1 MNSLMHFLC
10 QNAKNEMDLMFFFVV
25 VIFSV
30 SHLLLKFY
38 FTLIHFINIC
48 ISLISIDSLMLD
60 CCIVLVYLMDFV
72 LVVTLYLWN
81 ENKYTSTDQVLS
93 IFDPFMLE
101 LMKKWNEIWPLLYW
115 MRYAS
120 NYIYFSF
127 SILIHISHRAGNR
140 SVCIQYRHRYRCT
153 VSLIALFGI

>member
-93 IFDPFMLE
+93 IFDPFMLLWNWIDE
-101 LMKKWNEIWPLLYW
+101 KMKRNMTTFVLNAIRFKLHLFQLF
-115 MRYAS
+115 
-120 NYIYFSF
+120 YFDP
-127 SILIHISHRAGNR
+127 H
-140 SVCIQYRHRYRCT
+140 
-153 VSLIALFGI
+153 